1 MPPWT
6 NEFMKGATTIM
17 FRIGSPVLQEYQLN
31 TNGATLV
38 LEAKKWKAVTS
49 IKLRVF
55 EKEMLLHLVLTAIT
69 VYVHPQYM
77 GLQANKSP
85 KNS

>member
-1 MPPWT
+1 MQIVHNLLVSYDNYPST
-6 NEFMKGATTIM
+6 GQQL
-17 FRIGSPVLQEYQLN
+17 RITRCGGGGV
-31 TNGATLV
+31 
-38 LEAKKWKAVTS
+38 KKWKAVTS
-49 IKLRVF
+49 IKLREF